1 MILSL
6 NIELIFQECNKMNAT
21 TIQVRLDKKTKKQA
35 QEVFSVLDISMSE
48 AIKLFL
54 RQVALQRGIPFEIK
68 IPNDLTDKTLRDSEE
83 GKNLHK
89 ASTVDKLFKELE
101 N

>member
-1 MILSL
+1 
-6 NIELIFQECNKMNAT
+6 MNAT
-21 TIQVRLDKKTKKQA
+21 TIQVRLDKRTKNQA
-35 QEVFSVLDISMSE
+35 QKIFKTLDITMSE

-54 RQVALQRGIPFEIK
+54 RQVALQKGIPFEIR
-68 IPNDLTDKTLRDSEE
+68 IPNELTDKTLRDSEE

-101 N
+101 S